1 MAPKKASSKSAAST
15 AAKATKTMTTAAAVR
30 KASMPSSSAKQQ
42 KQEKQEKPT
51 TTSQPT
57 SSALDHTLVRKAVA
71 ALFTYEAKKQ
81 EGAAP
86 KLIDDYSKPVIAQ
99 IQLIKGK
106 QVLVADLFV
115 LNSDPKFRSCSC
127 CKTCNKTSS
136 YSYPALYVCTR
147 RSGS

>member
-15 AAKATKTMTTAAAVR
+15 AAEATKTMTTAAAVR

-42 KQEKQEKPT
+42 KQEKQEKP

-106 QVLVADLFV
+106 QVLMADLFV